1 MKKMKRWF
9 AAGLA
14 VVMCLGLSA
23 CGKDFDAAGYTKSVL
38 DANYHAEYAEYAEFR
53 DISEEDAEAEVVNA
67 MDEQITSAFVGMNVT
82 DEDKAK
88 YIEAADKVYAL
99 AKYEVGE
106 AEKQDD
112 GSFVVKVTVEAADAF
127 QLSSGYIEEIAVEY
141 ANEGQD
147 PSDTSVLVA
156 ILVESLERGIENN
169 SYSEPTTVEVKVT
182 QSGDNAYGID
192 QSEMDAL
199 EAALFL
205 Q

>member
-1 MKKMKRWF
+1 MKKMRRLI

-14 VVMCLGLSA
+14 VMMCLGLTA

-38 DANYHAEYAEYAEFR
+38 DANYHAEYADYAKFR
-53 DISEEDAEAEVVNA
+53 NISEDEAKAEVVDA

-88 YIEAADKVYAL
+88 YIEAADKVYDL

-112 GSFVVKVTVEAADAF
+112 GSFIVKVTVEAADAF
-127 QLSSGYIEEIAVEY
+127 QLSAGYTEEIATEY

-169 SYSEPTTVEVKVT
+169 SYGEATTIEVKVSE
-182 QSGDNAYGID
+182 SGDNVYGID

-199 EAALFL
+199 ESALFL

>member
-1 MKKMKRWF
+1 MKKMRRLI

-14 VVMCLGLSA
+14 VMMCLGLTA

-38 DANYHAEYAEYAEFR
+38 DANYHAEYADYAKFR
-53 DISEEDAEAEVVNA
+53 NISEDEAKAEVVDA

-112 GSFVVKVTVEAADAF
+112 GSFIVKVTVEASDAF
-127 QLSSGYIEEIAVEY
+127 QLSAGYVEELAVEY

-156 ILVESLERGIENN
+156 ILVESFERGIENN
-169 SYSEPTTVEVKVT
+169 SYSEATTVEVKVT
-182 QSGDNAYGID
+182 ESGDNVYGID

-199 EAALFL
+199 ESAMFL

>member
-1 MKKMKRWF
+1 MKKMRRLV

-14 VVMCLGLSA
+14 VMMCLGLTA
-23 CGKDFDAAGYTKSVL
+23 CGKDFDAAGYTKAVL
-38 DANYHAEYAEYAEFR
+38 DANYHAEYADYAKFR
-53 DISEEDAEAEVVNA
+53 NLSEDEAKAEVVDA
-67 MDEQITSAFVGMNVT
+67 MDEQITSAFVGMDIT

-112 GSFVVKVTVEAADAF
+112 GSFIIKVTVEAADAF
-127 QLSSGYIEEIAVEY
+127 QLSAGYVEEIAVEY

-147 PSDTSVLVA
+147 PSETSVLVA

-169 SYSEPTTVEVKVT
+169 SYGEPTTVDVKVT
-182 QSGDNAYGID
+182 ESGDNAYGID

-199 EAALFL
+199 ESALFL

>member
-1 MKKMKRWF
+1 MKKMKRLV
-9 AAGLA
+9 AAALA
-14 VVMCLGLSA
+14 VMMCLGLTA

-38 DANYHAEYAEYAEFR
+38 DANYHAEYADYAKFR
-53 DISEEDAEAEVVNA
+53 NLSEDEAKAEIVDGMEDQIAKAFIGMDIS
-67 MDEQITSAFVGMNVT
+67 

-88 YIEAADKVYAL
+88 CIEVIDKMYAL

-127 QLSSGYIEEIAVEY
+127 QLYTEYLEEIAVEY
-141 ANEGQD
+141 MDEGQD

-156 ILVESLERGIENN
+156 IMIESFERAVENN
-169 SYSEPTTVEVKVT
+169 SYSEATTIDVKVT
-182 QSGDNAYGID
+182 ESGDNAYGIE

-199 EAALFL
+199 EAAMFL

>member
-1 MKKMKRWF
+1 MKKMRRLI
-9 AAGLA
+9 AACLA
-14 VVMCLGLSA
+14 VMMCLGLTA

-38 DANYHAEYAEYAEFR
+38 DANYHAEYADYAKFR
-53 DISEEDAEAEVVNA
+53 NISEDEAKAEVVDA

-88 YIEAADKVYAL
+88 YIEAADKVYDL

-112 GSFVVKVTVEAADAF
+112 GSFIVKVTVEASDAF
-127 QLSSGYIEEIAVEY
+127 QLSGGYVEEIAAEY
-141 ANEGQD
+141 VSEGQD

-169 SYSEPTTVEVKVT
+169 SYSEATTVEVKVT
-182 QSGDNAYGID
+182 ESGDNVYGID

-199 EAALFL
+199 ESELFL

>member
-1 MKKMKRWF
+1 MKKMRRLI

-14 VVMCLGLSA
+14 VMMCLGLTA

-38 DANYHAEYAEYAEFR
+38 DANYHAEYADYAKFR
-53 DISEEDAEAEVVNA
+53 NLSEDEAKAEVADA

-106 AEKQDD
+106 AKKQDD
-112 GSFVVKVTVEAADAF
+112 GSFIVEVTVEASDAF
-127 QLSSGYIEEIAVEY
+127 QLSAGYAEEIATEY
-141 ANEGQD
+141 VNEGQD

-169 SYSEPTTVEVKVT
+169 SYSEATTVEVKVT
-182 QSGDNAYGID
+182 ESGDNVYGID

-199 EAALFL
+199 ESALFL

>member
-1 MKKMKRWF
+1 MKKMRRLI

-14 VVMCLGLSA
+14 VMMCLGLTA

-38 DANYHAEYAEYAEFR
+38 DANYHAEYTDYAKFR
-53 DISEEDAEAEVVNA
+53 NISEDEAKAEVVDA

-88 YIEAADKVYAL
+88 YIEAADKVYDL

-112 GSFVVKVTVEAADAF
+112 GSFIVKVTVEASDAF
-127 QLSSGYIEEIAVEY
+127 QLSGGYVEEIAAEY
-141 ANEGQD
+141 VSEGQD

-169 SYSEPTTVEVKVT
+169 TYSEATTVEVKVT
-182 QSGDNAYGID
+182 ESGDNVYGID

-199 EAALFL
+199 ESELFL